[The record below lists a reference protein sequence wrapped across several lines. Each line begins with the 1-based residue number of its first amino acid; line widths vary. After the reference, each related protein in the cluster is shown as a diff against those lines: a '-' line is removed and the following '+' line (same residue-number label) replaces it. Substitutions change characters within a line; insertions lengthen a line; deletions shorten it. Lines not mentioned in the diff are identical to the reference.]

1 MSADP
6 TEVEAK
12 FAVGNRAAILAVIE
26 RGAPAELAGF
36 EPAGPSELREVVDRY
51 VDTQGEPGALSTFGY
66 RARLRTEHRQT
77 TLTIKG
83 EAHRDGV
90 ITERL
95 ELEGPATLRLDPSS
109 WPPSVARDRLLSLL
123 AAAAGA
129 GTGAGPTTD
138 PARGPGTSDGRLR
151 VVASLRQH
159 RHVRRFRRSGTIV
172 EISLDELEAP
182 AGRSSAE
189 GAPWGATGLPARRHR
204 IELEIELKAGDR
216 SDLAD
221 LVAALSATRGL
232 RPALGSKRDFAIG
245 AANRPDGGPEPPGPR
260 DGFTSC

>member
-66 RARLRTEHRQT
+66 RARLRTEHHQT

-109 WPPSVARDRLLSLL
+109 WPPSLARDRLLSVL
-123 AAAAGA
+123 AAAAAAGVGA
-129 GTGAGPTTD
+129 GVGATNDRAG
-138 PARGPGTSDGRLR
+138 GPGTSNGRLR
-151 VVASLRQH
+151 VAASLRQH
-159 RHVRRFRRSGTIV
+159 RHVRRFHRSGTIV

-182 AGRSSAE
+182 AGRSSAKR
-189 GAPWGATGLPARRHR
+189 APWGATGLPPRRRR

-221 LVAALSATRGL
+221 LVAALSATSGL

-245 AANRPDGGPEPPGPR
+245 AANRR
-260 DGFTSC
+260 